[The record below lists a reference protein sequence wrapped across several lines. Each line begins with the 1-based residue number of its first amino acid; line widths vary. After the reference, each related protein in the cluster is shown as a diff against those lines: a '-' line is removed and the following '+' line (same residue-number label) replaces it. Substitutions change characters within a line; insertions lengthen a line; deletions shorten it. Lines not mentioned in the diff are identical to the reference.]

1 MESML
6 GYAAVFLARVA
17 DMTLATVRTLMVMR
31 GRKFMAA
38 AIGFGEVLIYV
49 VALKFVLETL
59 NDIPSL
65 IFYALGFA
73 AGNAVGLWVEERL
86 ALGYFAMQVITTRE
100 ASGLAAQL
108 RRQGFGVTVFACQ
121 GHEGC
126 YDQLNVV
133 FERKRLDELEDA
145 VYGWDPKAF
154 VTVTDTRAIRG
165 GHFYRNK

>member
-1 MESML
+1 MESIL
-6 GYAAVFLARVA
+6 GYLAVFFARVA

-38 AIGFGEVLIYV
+38 AIGFVEVIIYV

-73 AGNAVGLWVEERL
+73 AGNAAGLWAEERL
-86 ALGYFAMQVITTRE
+86 ALGYYVMQVITARD
-100 ASGLAAQL
+100 AVAFAALL
-108 RRQGFGVTVFACQ
+108 RKQGFGVTLFPCQ
-121 GHEGC
+121 GREGC
-126 YDQLNVV
+126 YDLLSVV

-145 VYGWDPKAF
+145 VHDWDPKAF